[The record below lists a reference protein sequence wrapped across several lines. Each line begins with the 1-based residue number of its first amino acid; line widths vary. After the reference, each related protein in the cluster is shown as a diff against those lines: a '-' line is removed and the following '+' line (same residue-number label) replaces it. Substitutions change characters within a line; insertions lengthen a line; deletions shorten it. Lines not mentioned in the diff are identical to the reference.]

1 MGGGAFCL
9 PRSAKC
15 AILIQKSLQGDMM
28 TDESTFKRL
37 LANKERIPDLM
48 RYKKTMHYR
57 RAGKSGLKLPEL
69 SLGLWHNFGSFDNF
83 ENMRDMIFTAFDNGI
98 THFDLANNYGPRN
111 GSAEENFG
119 KILHEQLSSYRDE
132 MIVSTKAGFPM
143 WKGPYGD
150 GGSGVFHTDP
160 LLCNYAVK
168 VYVIIP
174 LLI

>member
-1 MGGGAFCL
+1 
-9 PRSAKC
+9 
-15 AILIQKSLQGDMM
+15 MM

-37 LANKERIPDLM
+37 LANKERIPDPM

-111 GSAEENFG
+111 GSAEEN
-119 KILHEQLSSYRDE
+119 
-132 MIVSTKAGFPM
+132 
-143 WKGPYGD
+143 
-150 GGSGVFHTDP
+150 
-160 LLCNYAVK
+160 
-168 VYVIIP
+168 
-174 LLI
+174 